1 MIDPLGKSVKHT
13 SQAYPSLS
21 LRIASVDK
29 MGFYLVLGGFSGL
42 CKYILTTWCQLL
54 FSHIRQESQLFQNII
69 SIISA
74 PPDKQFINQTF
85 YRFHVPSPFFIS
97 VPTYCPLL

>member
-54 FSHIRQESQLFQNII
+54 FSHIHQESQLFQNII